1 MTLDELTK
9 QAGKNGVERMLIEY
23 AMLLTAK
30 ADQFDEGAAAVE
42 DGKSAKEITAI
53 VEC

>member
-9 QAGKNGVERMLIEY
+9 QVGKNEAERMLIEY
-23 AMLLTAK
+23 AMLMKAK
-30 ADQFDEGAAAVE
+30 ADKFDEVAAAVE
-42 DGKSAKEITAI
+42 DGKSAREIKAI

>member
-1 MTLDELTK
+1 MTFDELTK

-23 AMLLTAK
+23 AMLMKAK
-30 ADQFDEGAAAVE
+30 ADKFDEVAAAVE
-42 DGKSAKEITAI
+42 DGKSAKEIRAI

>member
-9 QAGKNGVERMLIEY
+9 QAGKDGAERMLIEY
-23 AMLLTAK
+23 AMLMKAK
-30 ADQFDEGAAAVE
+30 ADRFDEVAAAVE
-42 DGKSAKEITAI
+42 DGKSVKEIRAI